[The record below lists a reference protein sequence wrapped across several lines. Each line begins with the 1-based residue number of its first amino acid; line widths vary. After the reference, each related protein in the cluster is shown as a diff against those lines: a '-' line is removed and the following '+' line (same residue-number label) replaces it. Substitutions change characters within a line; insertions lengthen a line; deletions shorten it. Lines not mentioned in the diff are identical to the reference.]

1 MKILI
6 AEDDPVSRCVLEVT
20 LTKSGFEVISTSD
33 GHQALEIIQSQE
45 PAIAVLDW
53 MMPGLDGAEVCRRA
67 RAIQTATPT
76 YLILL
81 TAKSEKNDI
90 VEGLDAGADDYI
102 TKPFNRMELNAR
114 IKVGERVTELQRS
127 LADRIVQLEAA
138 LARVKQ
144 LQGLLPI
151 CSYCK
156 MIRDE
161 QDYWQNVDS
170 YITKHSDV
178 AFSHSICPAC
188 YDRLVKPQ
196 FKESKGQHS

>member
-6 AEDDPVSRCVLEVT
+6 AEDDPVSRCLLEVT

-33 GHQALEIIQSQE
+33 GHQALEVLQSKE
-45 PAIAVLDW
+45 PAIAILDW

-67 RAIQTATPT
+67 RTLPTATPT
-76 YLILL
+76 YIILL
-81 TAKSEKNDI
+81 TAKSEKEDI

-102 TKPFNRMELNAR
+102 TKPFNRVELNAR
-114 IKVGERVTELQRS
+114 IKVGVRVTELQRS

-156 MIRDE
+156 MVRDE
-161 QDYWQNVDS
+161 QDYWQQVDS
-170 YITKHSDV
+170 YISKHADV
-178 AFSHSICPAC
+178 AFSHSICPTC
-188 YDRLVKPQ
+188 YDRLVRPQ
-196 FKESKGQHS
+196 LKGAKK

>member
-6 AEDDPVSRCVLEVT
+6 AEDDSVSRCLLEVT
-20 LTKSGFEVISTSD
+20 LTKWGFEVISTSD
-33 GHQALEIIQSQE
+33 GHQALEVLQSQE
-45 PAIAVLDW
+45 PAIAILDW

-67 RAIQTATPT
+67 RAIRTATPT

-81 TAKSEKNDI
+81 TAKSEKDDI
-90 VEGLDAGADDYI
+90 AEGLDAGADDYI
-102 TKPFNRMELNAR
+102 TKPFNSGELNAR
-114 IKVGERVTELQRS
+114 IKVGVRVTELQRS

-156 MIRDE
+156 NVRDE
-161 QDYWQNVDS
+161 QDYWQQVES
-170 YITKHSDV
+170 YISKHTDV
-178 AFSHSICPAC
+178 AFSHSICPTC
-188 YDRLVKPQ
+188 YDRFVKPQ
-196 FKESKGQHS
+196 LKHAKS

>member
-33 GHQALEIIQSQE
+33 GLQALEIIQSQE

>member
-6 AEDDPVSRCVLEVT
+6 AEDDPVSRCILEVT
-20 LTKSGFEVISTSD
+20 LAKWGFEVISTCD
-33 GHQALEIIQSQE
+33 GHHAFEELQSQE

-67 RAIQTATPT
+67 KAISTATPT

-81 TAKSEKNDI
+81 TAKSEKGDI

-102 TKPFNRMELNAR
+102 TKPFNRVELKAR
-114 IKVGERVTELQRS
+114 IKVGARVTVLQRS

-156 MIRDE
+156 MVRDE
-161 QDYWQNVDS
+161 QDYWQQVDS
-170 YITKHSDV
+170 YISKHSDV
-178 AFSHSICPAC
+178 AFSHSICPPC
-188 YDRLVKPQ
+188 YDRLVRPQ
-196 FKESKGQHS
+196 LKGAKK